1 MNIINI
7 GVDFLFLVIGYFI
20 GSIAFSLILT
30 RKKGD
35 LRTKGSGNA
44 GATNTA
50 RVYGKKMGLMVFTL
64 DLIKPIVATLI
75 AYYITKSGWDKANG
89 AIIQFAAL
97 GAVIGHI
104 YPVFFKFKGGKG
116 AACML
121 GFIVAMNWILALVGF
136 IIFLGIV
143 ISSRYVSLGSIL
155 TPLILLFLQIALLF
169 IPSLNESWSTPLMN
183 ENAINGHY
191 WLNTI
196 FFATIWMI
204 VTLKHVPNIK
214 RLINK
219 NENKFK

>member
-1 MNIINI
+1 MNVINI
-7 GVDFLFLVIGYFI
+7 GVDFLFLVIGYLI

-50 RVYGKKMGLMVFTL
+50 RVHGKKIGLLVFTL
-64 DLIKPIVATLI
+64 DVIKPIVSILI
-75 AYYITKSGWDKANG
+75 SYFISKSNWKAANG

-104 YPVFFKFKGGKG
+104 FPIFFKFKGGKG

-121 GFIVAMNWILALVGF
+121 GFIFAMNWLLGLIGAF
-136 IIFLGIV
+136 IFITIVFLTK
-143 ISSRYVSLGSIL
+143 YVSVGSIL
-155 TPLILLFLQIALLF
+155 TPLILLIMQIALLF
-169 IPSLNESWSTPLMN
+169 IPVLNESWSTPLLN
-183 ENAINGHY
+183 ENPINGQY

-196 FFATIWMI
+196 FFATIWII
-204 VTLKHVPNIK
+204 VTLKHSSNIK
-214 RLINK
+214 RLLSKKEI
-219 NENKFK
+219 EFK

>member
-20 GSIAFSLILT
+20 GSIAFSLIIT

-75 AYYITKSGWDKANG
+75 AYFISKGNWKDANG

-104 YPVFFKFKGGKG
+104 FPIFFKFKGGKG

-121 GFIVAMNWILALVGF
+121 GFIISMNWLLAIIGAILFL
-136 IIFLGIV
+136 IIV
-143 ISSRYVSLGSIL
+143 MSSRYVSLGSIL
-155 TPLILLFLQIALLF
+155 TPFILLLLQIALLF
-169 IPSLNESWSTPLMN
+169 IPVLNEPWSTPLMN
-183 ENAINGHY
+183 ENAINSHY

-196 FFATIWMI
+196 FFAMIWIMVVI
-204 VTLKHVPNIK
+204 KHIPNIK
-214 RLINK
+214 RLFLK
-219 NENKFK
+219 KESKFK